1 VKLIDGGPEKHA
13 RIAEVVGRLAL
24 VRVEDR
30 T

>member
-13 RIAEVVGRLAL
+13 RIVEVVGRLGL
-24 VRVEDR
+24 VRLEDR

>member
-1 VKLIDGGPEKHA
+1 VKLIEGGPEKHA

-24 VRVEDR
+24 VRLEDR